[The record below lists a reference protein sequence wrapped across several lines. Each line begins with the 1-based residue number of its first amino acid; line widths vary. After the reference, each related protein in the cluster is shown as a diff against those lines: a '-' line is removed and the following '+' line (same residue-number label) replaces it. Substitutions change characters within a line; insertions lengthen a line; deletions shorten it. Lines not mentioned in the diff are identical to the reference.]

1 MALWGS
7 RWRKPLDKTVEDF
20 TYSLDFDK
28 RLWKADLAGTLA
40 HVIMLNK
47 IGVISEEELKTL
59 KKEIKNL
66 YLEILNNPDLIRDSE
81 DVHTFIEENLT
92 KKIGDIGKKIHTG
105 RSRNDQ
111 VVLDLRLY
119 LKEEACNIAELLI
132 DLRKVLFDLSEKF
145 INVPMPGYT
154 HLQQAQPV
162 TLAHYFLAYDAM
174 FSRDLER
181 LEDIYKRI
189 DVMPLGSGALA
200 GSNIPLDREY
210 TAKLLRFSKISDNSM
225 DAVSDRDFVLEFLFF
240 SALVYTHLSRLAE
253 EIILWSTKEFS
264 FIRLPEEYSTGSSMM
279 PQKRNPDVAELTRGK
294 TGKVIGNLVNMFTV
308 VKGLPLSYNRDLQ
321 EDKPSLFSSVDELKI
336 TLKVWTG
343 FLSHIEFNIDG
354 MYRFSSEDFLFA
366 TDIAEY
372 LVLKGMPFR
381 EAHKVVGEIVRF
393 CEENNKKFRDLSLE
407 DWRRFSD
414 LFDESVFSLLT
425 PESSLKFKKTYGSP
439 NPDIN
444 REVIKKRREEMK
456 NTIEKWNILRN
467 NLPDLAKLLEGLY

>member
-28 RLWKADLAGTLA
+28 RLWKADLTGTLA

>member
-28 RLWKADLAGTLA
+28 RLWKADLTGTLA

-467 NLPDLAKLLEGLY
+467 NSPDLAKLLEGLY

>member
-1 MALWGS
+1 
-7 RWRKPLDKTVEDF
+7 
-20 TYSLDFDK
+20 
-28 RLWKADLAGTLA
+28 
-40 HVIMLNK
+40 
-47 IGVISEEELKTL
+47 
-59 KKEIKNL
+59 
-66 YLEILNNPDLIRDSE
+66 
-81 DVHTFIEENLT
+81 
-92 KKIGDIGKKIHTG
+92 
-105 RSRNDQ
+105 
-111 VVLDLRLY
+111 
-119 LKEEACNIAELLI
+119 
-132 DLRKVLFDLSEKF
+132 
-145 INVPMPGYT
+145 
-154 HLQQAQPV
+154 
-162 TLAHYFLAYDAM
+162 
-174 FSRDLER
+174 
-181 LEDIYKRI
+181 
-189 DVMPLGSGALA
+189 
-200 GSNIPLDREY
+200 
-210 TAKLLRFSKISDNSM
+210 
-225 DAVSDRDFVLEFLFF
+225 
-240 SALVYTHLSRLAE
+240 VYTHLSRLAE

>member
-7 RWRKPLDKTVEDF
+7 RWRKSLDKTVEDF

-28 RLWKADLAGTLA
+28 RLWKADLTGTLA

-47 IGVISEEELKTL
+47 IGIISEEELKIL
-59 KKEIKNL
+59 KEEIKNL

-81 DVHTFIEENLT
+81 DIHTFIEENLT
-92 KKIGDIGKKIHTG
+92 KKIGDTGKKIHTG

-111 VVLDLRLY
+111 VILDLRLY
-119 LKEEACNIAELLI
+119 LKEETCYIAELLI
-132 DLRKVLFDLSEKF
+132 DLREVLLNLSEKF
-145 INVPMPGYT
+145 IDRPMPGYT

-189 DVMPLGSGALA
+189 DIMPLGSGAVA
-200 GSNIPLDREY
+200 GSNIPLDRDY

-264 FIRLPEEYSTGSSMM
+264 FVRLPEEYSTGSSMM

-294 TGKVIGNLVNMFTV
+294 TGKIIGNLVNMFTV

-381 EAHKVVGEIVRF
+381 EAHRVVGEIVRF

-414 LFDESVFSLLT
+414 LFDESVFSLLI

-439 NPDIN
+439 NPEIN

-456 NTIEKWNILRN
+456 NAIEKWNILRN
-467 NLPDLAKLLEGLY
+467 NLPDLAKLLEGFY